1 MKQNSFLTLLRKSIG
16 NIARNWLVAV
26 PTVLVIAI
34 VLTMFHGLLVIHDGA
49 QKALKGVQQK
59 FSLTVYLKDDADPF
73 EVGNVITEL
82 EKNSAVVPPVTYTS
96 KEAAWNLMSKTFAL
110 DNELLKKYKF
120 SLPASLT
127 ITPRAPEDA
136 AEIEDFLETNAA
148 NLTKSSPSKNDKQ
161 KNITNQMVEFVEG
174 VQRTTQR
181 TLLFFILLFIVGG
194 ALLVSSTIHLAIT
207 SRRLEINIMKL
218 VGASFA
224 KITMPFVIEGLVL
237 SIIAFATHMV
247 LLIIVPVG
255 LAMTNLQLNALA
267 FEFLATVVLGTVVSY
282 LTATLHLRKKTVF

>member
-1 MKQNSFLTLLRKSIG
+1 MKQNSFLTLLRKSIE

-26 PTVLVIAI
+26 PTILVIAI

-82 EKNSAVVPPVTYTS
+82 EKASAVVPPVTYTS
-96 KEAAWNLMSKTFAL
+96 KEAAWNMMSKTFSL

-127 ITPRAPEDA
+127 ITPRTPEDA
-136 AEIEDFLETNAA
+136 SEIESFLQTNAA
-148 NLTKSSPSKNDKQ
+148 NLMQSTPSKNDKQ

-237 SIIAFATHMV
+237 SIIAFATHAI
-247 LLIIVPVG
+247 LLVTVPVG
-255 LAMTNLQLNALA
+255 LAMTNMQLNALA
-267 FEFLATVVLGTVVSY
+267 FEFLATIVLGTVVSY